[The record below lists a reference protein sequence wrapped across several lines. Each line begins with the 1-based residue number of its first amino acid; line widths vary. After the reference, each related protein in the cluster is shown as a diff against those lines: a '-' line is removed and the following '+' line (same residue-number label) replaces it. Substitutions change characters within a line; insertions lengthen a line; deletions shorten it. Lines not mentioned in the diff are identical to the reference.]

1 MTLHATAVA
10 IHGRAVLLT
19 GPSGSGKSDLALRLI
34 DRGATLIADDRV
46 ALTHAGERL
55 FAAPPATIA
64 GLIEVR
70 GVGVVPARHVAGVAV
85 ALVVDLAGT
94 PDRLPAAT
102 SVTLDGVAVP
112 CVALDPH
119 AASAAIKVEQ
129 ALTAF
134 GLDLEVGPVTVPP
147 PDAALPPR
155 TLLVTGMSGAGRSTA
170 LKVLEDLGYEA
181 VDNLPLGLFDKLLT
195 GDSGDDGRPLAI
207 GIDSRTRAFDADAIV
222 ERIGDLRTEGVD
234 ITLVFLDCSGTE
246 LTRRFSETRRR
257 HPLALDRPAADGIAR
272 EREIVAPLR
281 RAADIV
287 IDTSDYAVRD
297 LRRALAGRF
306 ARPGA
311 EPLTLTIMS
320 FGFARGLPRDADL
333 VFDMR
338 FLANPHWDPVLR
350 PLTGDDDAVGA
361 YVAADPA
368 FAPAF
373 ERIADLLLLLL
384 PRYGA
389 EGKAYLTVAFGCTGG
404 RHRSVYVAQLMAER
418 LAAAGWAGSVVHRDK
433 TSPGS
438 DAAEAGLVRGAG
450 LDDDAALPPV
460 D

>member
-1 MTLHATAVA
+1 MTLMRMVM
-10 IHGRAVLLT
+10 
-19 GPSGSGKSDLALRLI
+19 LAQT
-34 DRGATLIADDRV
+34 DPP
-46 ALTHAGERL
+46 
-55 FAAPPATIA
+55 PPA
-64 GLIEVR
+64 
-70 GVGVVPARHVAGVAV
+70 
-85 ALVVDLAGT
+85 
-94 PDRLPAAT
+94 
-102 SVTLDGVAVP
+102 
-112 CVALDPH
+112 
-119 AASAAIKVEQ
+119 
-129 ALTAF
+129 
-134 GLDLEVGPVTVPP
+134 
-147 PDAALPPR
+147 PR
-155 TLLVTGMSGAGRSTA
+155 VLLVTGMSGAGRSSA
-170 LKVLEDLGYEA
+170 LKILEDLGFEA
-181 VDNLPLGLFDKLLT
+181 VDNLPLGLFDKLLAT
-195 GDSGDDGRPLAI
+195 DDEGELERPLAI

-222 ERIGDLRTEGVD
+222 ERIGDLRAEGVE

-297 LRRALAGRF
+297 LRRALVGRF
-306 ARPGA
+306 ARA
-311 EPLTLTIMS
+311 AVEPLTLTILS

-338 FLANPHWDPVLR
+338 FLANPHWDAALR
-350 PLTGDDDAVGA
+350 PLTGDDPAVQA

-373 ERIADLLLLLL
+373 ERIFDLLLLLL

-389 EGKAYLTVAFGCTGG
+389 EGKSYLTVAFGCTGG
-404 RHRSVYVAQLMAER
+404 RHRSVYVAQAMAAR

-438 DAAEAGLVRGAG
+438 DAAEMSGGGGDATGA
-450 LDDDAALPPV
+450 LDELALPAL